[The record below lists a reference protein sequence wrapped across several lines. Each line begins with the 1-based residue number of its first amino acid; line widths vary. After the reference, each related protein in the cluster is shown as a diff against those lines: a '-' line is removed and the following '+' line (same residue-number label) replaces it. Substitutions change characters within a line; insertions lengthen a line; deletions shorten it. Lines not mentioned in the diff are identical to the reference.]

1 MTTCRRG
8 AVLVVEQRTV
18 RQIAKVLVEPLTLAL
33 ALSLGVL
40 GGSLGWHARE
50 AASAP
55 PVAQAVAPPVSRS
68 QPTAGAMAYADALC
82 ANDLAYLQEH
92 TGESWGPLP
101 WEPRLS
107 DWTLPCTRYR
117 YLGALVDRLG
127 RDQFVFTLLR
137 GDGTEVLFIVTF
149 GRDGLVARI
158 D

>member
-1 MTTCRRG
+1 MTTSRS

-18 RQIAKVLVEPLTLAL
+18 SQIAKVLVEPLTLAL

-40 GGSLGWHARE
+40 GGSLGWHSRE

-55 PVAQAVAPPVSRS
+55 PVAQTVVLPASRT
-68 QPTAGAMAYADALC
+68 QPTAEATAYADALC
-82 ANDLAYLQEH
+82 ANDVAYLQRN

-107 DWTLPCTRYR
+107 EWTLPCTRYR

-137 GDGTEVLFIVTF
+137 GDGTEVLYAVTF
-149 GRDGLVARI
+149 GRDGLVAGI